1 MRVITKI
8 YDNTFKKRINLLKP
22 MGNCVVNTY
31 IRFVLVMITLC
42 VNCGGRKTGGNN
54 KIFENI
60 INVVKGS
67 EMALMVRT
75 FITQFRFTP
84 CPFYKNF

>member
-42 VNCGGRKTGGNN
+42 VNCGGRKNWW
-54 KIFENI
+54 K
-60 INVVKGS
+60 
-67 EMALMVRT
+67 
-75 FITQFRFTP
+75 
-84 CPFYKNF
+84 